1 MHLSLLPTLIKT
13 SMMLSSKNVCVWVSL
28 LLCDQSHK
36 VSCWWCHMCCTCRV
50 TAGGTTAVKD
60 QGLCGSCVAF
70 ATTALAEFMHMRKY
84 GTTNTT
90 TDLSE
95 QVRPAGTAAAAAG
108 TLV

>member
-1 MHLSLLPTLIKT
+1 MPLQPLQQSLQLTAPCGLKLALVYA
-13 SMMLSSKNVCVWVSL
+13 S
-28 LLCDQSHK
+28 
-36 VSCWWCHMCCTCRV
+36 RV
-50 TAGGTTAVKD
+50 LAGGTTPVKD

-95 QVRPAGTAAAAAG
+95 QVRLCT
-108 TLV
+108 

>member
-1 MHLSLLPTLIKT
+1 M
-13 SMMLSSKNVCVWVSL
+13 
-28 LLCDQSHK
+28 
-36 VSCWWCHMCCTCRV
+36 
-50 TAGGTTAVKD
+50 KD

-95 QVRPAGTAAAAAG
+95 QVRPAAAAAG
-108 TLV
+108 SVCRTQGGLDSSSTDVRAAAETLALTLQCIDPLLTRWA